1 MHAASQPAPFFLFLS
16 FSSHLR
22 SPFRVAEVEGSERE
36 GGAGEPGDWR
46 EQNNNGR
53 RTWTVRSVL
62 LVGMRANGA
71 APGRE
76 ERKEQAPY

>member
-36 GGAGEPGDWR
+36 GGAGGLE
-46 EQNNNGR
+46 
-53 RTWTVRSVL
+53 
-62 LVGMRANGA
+62 RAKQQRPTDVDGPLRFISGHA
-71 APGRE
+71 G
-76 ERKEQAPY
+76 